1 MSTTETQALPAG
13 TWAVDPVHSTIGFSV
28 GYMVG
33 SFAGTFSDFDV
44 VGTDGLLTESAKL
57 ASVQVKD
64 PNFEMYLQGNRARRS
79 QPAREKVWR
88 SET

>member
-13 TWAVDPVHSTIGFSV
+13 TWAVDPAHSTIGLSV

-44 VGTDGLLTESAKL
+44 VGTDALLTGSAKL
-57 ASVQVKD
+57 ASVQVED
-64 PNFEMYLQGNRARRS
+64 PNLEMYLPGNRARRS
-79 QPAREKVWR
+79 QPARGKVLR
-88 SET
+88 SEP